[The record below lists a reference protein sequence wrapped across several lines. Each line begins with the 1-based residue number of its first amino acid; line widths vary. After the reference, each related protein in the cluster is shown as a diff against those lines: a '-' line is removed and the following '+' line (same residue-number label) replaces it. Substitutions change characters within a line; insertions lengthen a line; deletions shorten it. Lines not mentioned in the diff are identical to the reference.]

1 MRLKRHGLVVVML
14 LSTALGGCGYALV
27 GRASNLPEDVRNIY
41 IEPLVNNTAR
51 LQVDQFLSQAI
62 ADEFV
67 TRQRFKVVSSRAE
80 ADALLSGTVTSFVV
94 RPVAFGDEGRA
105 TEYEIIIG
113 AKVVF
118 KRRDSDEVIWQ
129 QDRYQFQEDY
139 ELEVSETDFFDR
151 QNEAIEEVAL
161 KFAETLVIDILEGF

>member
-1 MRLKRHGLVVVML
+1 MKKYALGIFVL
-14 LSTALGGCGYALV
+14 LSTVAGGCGYALV

-41 IEPLVNNTAR
+41 IEPLTNSTSR

-67 TRQRFKVVSSRAE
+67 TRQRFKVVSSRTE
-80 ADALLSGTVTSFVV
+80 ADALLSGTVTSFIV
-94 RPVAFGDEGRA
+94 RPVSFGDEGRA
-105 TEYEIIIG
+105 TEYEIIIS
-113 AKVVF
+113 AKMLF
-118 KRRDSDEVIWQ
+118 KRNNSDEVIWQ

-139 ELEVSETDFFDR
+139 ELEVSEFDFFDR
-151 QNEAIEEVAL
+151 QNEAIEEVAV

>member
-1 MRLKRHGLVVVML
+1 
-14 LSTALGGCGYALV
+14 LSTILGGCGYALV

-41 IEPLVNNTAR
+41 IEPLVNKTSR
-51 LQVDQFLSQAI
+51 LQVDQFLSRAI

-67 TRQRFKVVSSRAE
+67 TRQRFKVVSSRGD
-80 ADALLSGTVTSFVV
+80 ADALLSGTVTSFNV
-94 RPVAFGDEGRA
+94 RPVSFGDEGRA

-113 AKVVF
+113 ASMLF
-118 KRRDSDEVIWQ
+118 KRPDSDEVIWK

-139 ELEVSETDFFDR
+139 ELEVSEVDFFDR
-151 QNEAIEEVAL
+151 QNEAIQEVAV